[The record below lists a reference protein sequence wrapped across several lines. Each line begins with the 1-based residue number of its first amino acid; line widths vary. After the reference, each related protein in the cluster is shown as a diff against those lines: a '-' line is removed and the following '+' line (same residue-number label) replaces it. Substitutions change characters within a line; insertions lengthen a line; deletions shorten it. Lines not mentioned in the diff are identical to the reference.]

1 MWRRRQFDPWG
12 QLEVND
18 PRNRK
23 NYKLFYQL
31 AFWLDKSV
39 RNIIKTW
46 ITFYNNMISQLVT
59 ILKTFLGTEHQQKV
73 NDLWNS

>member
-1 MWRRRQFDPWG
+1 MWRRHQFDPWG

-59 ILKTFLGTEHQQKV
+59 ILKTFLGTKHQQKV